1 MNMPAEQHVDQRHSK
16 RVTCQAR
23 ATLYH
28 HDVVLGSAVIKDIS
42 TGGMKLYMP
51 ANTWLPNQVRIK
63 TPLLDTPIEARLTW
77 RHGDHFG
84 VRFNLPPAA
93 IQKPSR

>member
-1 MNMPAEQHVDQRHSK
+1 MKTPGEQKRDQRRSK

-28 HDVVLGSAVIKDIS
+28 HDVVLGNAVIKDIS

-63 TPLLDTPIEARLTW
+63 TPLLEAPIDARLTW

-84 VRFNLPPAA
+84 VRFSLSPTS
-93 IQKPSR
+93 I